1 MRHRFAIALA
11 PLALLACSSAG
22 EPVGIDQ
29 SASTWCPID
38 YVYECH
44 EVVGRRVC
52 DCVYVPPPPPP
63 PVCNYVVNNP
73 PPSPGIS
80 LWIAAWAVQS
90 WGQCNDIP
98 GNGGTW
104 KDLVPVGPLYANCFN
119 GVPNEYLDPAGAPSC
134 RSQFPGGNCCTYVW
148 WPDTFVEPTSCP
160 PANPTSARASPSRSR
175 TRSQPRPRRTPWPC
189 AKATRGPGTRSK
201 TGRVTSQLRAAPCRA
216 AAPATPARRR
226 RSCTDVHRPATSQG
240 TRTRNAAQSEAG
252 DRSRRASTA
261 SRIARPSSGAG
272 AAASRA

>member
-160 PANPTSARASPSRSR
+160 PGKPNFGTG
-175 TRSQPRPRRTPWPC
+175 QPVQVADAQPAQAPQDTLALCKGNTWTWYALEDWTC
-189 AKATRGPGTRSK
+189 DES
-201 TGRVTSQLRAAPCRA
+201 VTSCPLPGGGTCDTCSAP
-216 AAPATPARRR
+216 
-226 RSCTDVHRPATSQG
+226 SLVH
-240 TRTRNAAQSEAG
+240 
-252 DRSRRASTA
+252 
-261 SRIARPSSGAG
+261 
-272 AAASRA
+272 